1 MFILRRCNHYIRN
14 VRSKNLA
21 KVTAGRLGVI
31 TIISETARVSASVT
45 FKYFHPLVFYIFLFY
60 KKFYHLEFRG

>member
-14 VRSKNLA
+14 IRSKNLA

-31 TIISETARVSASVT
+31 SGTARVSASVT

-60 KKFYHLEFRG
+60 KKFCHLEFRG